1 MRIDQS
7 RSWSDGVSPRGAR
20 AAAAAASV
28 SMCEC
33 VCVAPPQEHAGTCS
47 LSLSEGAE
55 PPVCDVT
62 CSRTSPQPEHWTVLL
77 LYCSIYTLLKYNYKS
92 YSVLKTF
99 KAFYF
104 HIHIHLKHYTVL
116 LLYVICLICYI
127 HYIDFIRCISFIR
140 YVCFTC
146 QIRYICV
153 KCYIYFI
160 CYISYTR
167 TYVIYV
173 LYVTYV

>member
-1 MRIDQS
+1 MGRFNPAWRQQSMRIDQS

-33 VCVAPPQEHAGTCS
+33 VCVAPPQEHAGTCSLS

-99 KAFYF
+99 KTFYF
-104 HIHIHLKHYTVL
+104 HVHISPETS
-116 LLYVICLICYI
+116 LY
-127 HYIDFIRCISFIR
+127 CITIIR
-140 YVCFTC
+140 YMF
-146 QIRYICV
+146 YML
-153 KCYIYFI
+153 
-160 CYISYTR
+160 YT
-167 TYVIYV
+167 
-173 LYVTYV
+173 LYRFYTLYKFYTLCMFYMSNTLYMFYM

>member
-28 SMCEC
+28 SVCEC

-104 HIHIHLKHYTVL
+104 HVHISPET
-116 LLYVICLICYI
+116 LY
-127 HYIDFIRCISFIR
+127 CITIIR
-140 YVCFTC
+140 YMF
-146 QIRYICV
+146 YML
-153 KCYIYFI
+153 
-160 CYISYTR
+160 YTLYR
-167 TYVIYV
+167 FYMLYKFYTLYVIYV
-173 LYVTYV
+173 LYVIHVLHVKYVICVLNVIYVLYVI